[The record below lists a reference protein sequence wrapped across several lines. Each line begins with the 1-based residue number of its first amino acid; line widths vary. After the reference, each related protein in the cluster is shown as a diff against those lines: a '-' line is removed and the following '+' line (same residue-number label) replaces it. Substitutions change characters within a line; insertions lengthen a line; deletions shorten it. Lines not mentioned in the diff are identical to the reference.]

1 MAKLNKAVKC
11 DPIETHE
18 GGRAVRI
25 NPLQA
30 LRRSVCACMLWENE
44 FYEEGT
50 TIAQRIAELITKVK
64 PEQVAELAV
73 EARETFKLRH
83 VPLLLVR
90 ELART
95 GFEGTAKALAQIIQ
109 RPDELCEFLA
119 LYWKDGR
126 CKLSAQVKKGLALAF
141 PKFNEYQL
149 AKYNRGEEIKLRDV
163 LFLSHAVA
171 MNKEQERTWR
181 RLIGTYCVCGHN
193 HYDPQ
198 KRTVV
203 DKCDTCS
210 CEKFVRDVLPAP
222 DTWEVALSSGADKKA
237 TWERLLSDTKLGA
250 LALLRNLRNMND
262 VGVSQE
268 LIFAALEKMKIDR
281 VLPFR
286 FISAARYAPQ
296 WEPQL
301 EASMLKCLELQDRL
315 PGHTVMLLDV
325 SSSMD
330 HRLSDKSDIT
340 RLDAACGVAM
350 LLREICEKVDVF
362 SFSMELKQIPPRRGF
377 ALRDAIVN
385 SQKHSGTPLG
395 LAIASIY
402 EGKKYHVTDLSFQGY
417 GHHQVDYWGQD
428 LKPDRIVVFTDEQSA
443 DAVPNPQGKG
453 YMINVASAKNGVG
466 YGAWTHIDGFSEAV
480 IGWVRE
486 YESLK

>member
-1 MAKLNKAVKC
+1 MAKLNKAVHS

-18 GGRAVRI
+18 GGRAGRI

-44 FYEEGT
+44 FYEDGA

-64 PEQVAELAV
+64 PEQVAALAI
-73 EARETFKLRH
+73 EARAKFKLRH
-83 VPLLLVR
+83 IPLFLVR

-95 GFEGTAKALAQIIQ
+95 GYMGTAETIAKVIQ
-109 RPDELCEFLA
+109 RPDELCELLA

-126 CKLSAQVKKGLALAF
+126 CSISAQVKKGLAAAF

-149 AKYNRGEEIKLRDV
+149 AKYNRDEAIKLRDV
-163 LFLSHAVA
+163 LFLSHAKP
-171 MNKEQERTWR
+171 MNDEQKETWQ
-181 RLIGTYCVCGHN
+181 RLIDGKLAV
-193 HYDPQ
+193 
-198 KRTVV
+198 
-203 DKCDTCS
+203 
-210 CEKFVRDVLPAP
+210 P
-222 DTWEVALSSGADKKA
+222 DTWEVALSSGSDKKA

-262 VGVSQE
+262 VGVSRE
-268 LIFAALEKMKIDR
+268 LIFAALEKMQIDR

-301 EASMLKCLELQDRL
+301 EAAMLKCLDLQERL

-325 SSSMD
+325 SGSMD
-330 HRLSDKSDIT
+330 KRLSDKSDIT

-362 SFSMELKQIPPRRGF
+362 SFSMALKQIPPRRGF
-377 ALRDAIVN
+377 ALRDSIVG
-385 SQKHSGTPLG
+385 SQEHSGTPLG

-402 EGKKYHVTDLSFQGY
+402 ESKKFHVTEIQFD
-417 GHHQVDYWGQD
+417 GHRNHPVDYWGQD
-428 LKPDRIVVFTDEQSA
+428 LHPDRIVVFTDEQSA